1 MAGKAAA
8 TQSAAAFEFELFEG
22 DPDHLRT
29 VVATPNLI
37 SPWIDPA
44 TLKLRHR
51 IGRGPFGD
59 VWLATQHLFAE
70 DYDEYHEVA
79 IKMLHPIKEDL
90 MKVVLDKLENLF
102 SKCQGLKGVCWLHGI
117 SVISGKICIIMKFYE
132 GSLGDKMAHLK
143 GGKLSLR
150 DILRYGIDLAQA
162 ILELHSK
169 EILVLNLKPYNFLLD
184 QNDEAILGDLGI
196 PYLLL
201 QIPLPSSDIARRLGT
216 PNYMAPEQWQPEV
229 RGPLSLETDSWGFG
243 CSIVEMLTGVQPWCG
258 KSVEEVHDS
267 VVRKQEKPFIPS
279 GLPPAVERV
288 IIGCFAYDFR
298 SRPSMKNI
306 LEAFKRFSSMSV
318 FIDHGLLCRWRFHV
332 INLGRIGFVS
342 ELYLKFLMIDLFAF
356 EKDERDCSGLWAKNN
371 ISENAVYSD
380 GGWTGLGSRTI
391 TDNFIVNGYSEW
403 FLSKENFLVG
413 DLVRSRKPPHSCKP
427 ENMDVPG
434 GTVVGLERDSDQ
446 DGYVLVRVLGIHDPL
461 RVHKYTLERVT
472 SGLAAGDWVRLETED
487 RRNSR
492 VGILHSISRDGSVD
506 VGFIGMETLWKGSCT
521 NLQMAESYC
530 KGQFVRLKANVLSPR
545 FEWPRK
551 RGGAWATGRI
561 WQVLPNGCLVVN
573 FPGRLPIGDECSSF
587 LADPAEVELVSFNT
601 SPGLVKK
608 YQHLEDFHWA
618 VRPLLIALGL
628 FSAMKFGIFVGKKI
642 GIGRSKEKRGQSTM
656 TQNES
661 QRLDNQ
667 TAGNAA
673 WLPQTVAV
681 SSEKVLAQVMAGKF
695 LPKS

>member
-306 LEAFKRFSSMSV
+306 LEAFKS
-318 FIDHGLLCRWRFHV
+318 
-332 INLGRIGFVS
+332 
-342 ELYLKFLMIDLFAF
+342 
-356 EKDERDCSGLWAKNN
+356 
-371 ISENAVYSD
+371 SENAVYSD

-492 VGILHSISRDGSVD
+492 VGILHSISRDGSVN

-661 QRLDNQ
+661 QHLDNQ